1 MARGST
7 IQELGRGHF
16 LPRTREDTFTIT
28 MEAIIPME
36 GVRIT
41 IVAPRME
48 MGMEE
53 ATAEPCQPSN
63 VRQEGSKSHYLFQVR
78 EEWTLRH
85 GVF

>member
-1 MARGST
+1 MDKEST
-7 IQELGRGHF
+7 IQELNRDLV

-36 GVRIT
+36 EVRIT
-41 IVAPRME
+41 IVDPRME

-53 ATAEPCQPSN
+53 ATAEPFQSSN
-63 VRQEGSKSHYLFQVR
+63 ARQEGSKSHYLFQVR

-85 GVF
+85 RVF